1 MIPDVVIYEHYKG
14 NLSSGQQVLI
24 QVFRDDHSGQVLQ
37 ATIAQRS
44 CSDDMWN
51 SPTAL
56 VAG

>member
-1 MIPDVVIYEHYKG
+1 MIPDVIIYEHYKG

-51 SPTAL
+51 SPTTL